1 MTSYLTLDDVVPV
14 PGLERRTAA
23 SYDVGVTTT
32 ESASYADLLQ
42 AQIRNEFNASQQYV
56 AMAVWFDARDLPQL
70 AAHFYRQAVEE
81 RNHAMMMVQWMLDR
95 DLPVSIPGIDE
106 VRSEFADISDAVRVA
121 LTQEKAVT
129 DQIKALFAK
138 ARAESD
144 FLGEQF
150 MLWFLSEQV
159 EEVAAMTTLLT
170 IAERAGNDWFEVETY
185 LSRETVGDSGESS
198 GPAAAGG
205 VL

>member
-1 MTSYLTLDDVVPV
+1 MTTIEAP
-14 PGLERRTAA
+14 
-23 SYDVGVTTT
+23 TTY
-32 ESASYADLLQ
+32 SDLLRG
-42 AQIRNEFNASQQYV
+42 QIRNEFYASHQYI
-56 AMAVWFDARDLPQL
+56 AMGVWFDSKDLPRL

-106 VRSEFADISDAVRVA
+106 VRSDFADIADAIRVA
-121 LTQEKAVT
+121 LAQEKAVT
-129 DQIKALFAK
+129 EQIKSLFAK
-138 ARAESD
+138 AREESD

-159 EEVAAMTTLLT
+159 EEVASMTTLLT

-185 LSRETVGDSGESS
+185 LARESIGDGGHDS

-205 VL
+205 AL